1 MVSKTYSPDSFL
13 CGNGGI
19 QTICGVIPTEIVRK
33 VLLCTLVERWW
44 DTTHTL
50 HIAGVKMMI
59 TPYDIYRLIGL
70 RVDGITPTF
79 SAFPGCLRPDRE
91 YLGMDLGATSANLPN
106 LLSLFSTAPQN
117 IVEKATWMVRAFL
130 LYLIGTTLDC
140 NTS

>member
-33 VLLCTLVERWW
+33 VLLCTLVEKWW

-79 SAFPGCLRPDRE
+79 SAFPGRLRPNRE
-91 YLGMDLGATSANLPN
+91 YLGMDLGATSTNLPVDTGGKI
-106 LLSLFSTAPQN
+106 LSIYFFLF
-117 IVEKATWMVRAFL
+117 
-130 LYLIGTTLDC
+130 YLDFYF
-140 NTS
+140 S